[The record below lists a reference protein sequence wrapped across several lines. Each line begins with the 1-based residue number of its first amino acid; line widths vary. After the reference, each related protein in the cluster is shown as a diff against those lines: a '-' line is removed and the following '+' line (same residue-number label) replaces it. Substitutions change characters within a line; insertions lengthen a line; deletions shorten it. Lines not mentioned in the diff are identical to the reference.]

1 MKFLGAFHAQH
12 GRFGN
17 THDAKKTPSDRS
29 RPNLLVNMT
38 KEVNL
43 TEKLKRYFGFD
54 AFKGDQEAIIRNL
67 MEGNDTFVL
76 MPTGG
81 GKSLCYQLPSL
92 IMEGTAIVISPLI
105 ALMKNQVD
113 VINGMSDE
121 DGVAHYLNSSLNKS
135 SIQQV
140 MEDVKTGRT
149 KLLYVAPESLNK
161 EENLEFFRS
170 FNISFYAID
179 EAHCI
184 SEWGHDFRPEY
195 RNIRPTI
202 NKIGNAPVIALTAT
216 ATDKV
221 RTDIKKSLGIQD
233 AKEFKSSFNR
243 PNLYYEVRQ
252 KSRDIDRQIIM
263 FIKQRAGKSG
273 IIYCLSRK
281 KVEELAEILKAN
293 DIKAA
298 AYHAGLDTQTR
309 SQTQDDFLMER
320 IDVIVATIAFGMGID
335 KPDVRFVIHYDIPKS
350 LEGYYQE
357 TGRAGRDGGEGKC
370 IVFYSSK
377 DLKKLEKF
385 MEGKP
390 VSEQDIGRQLL
401 QETAAYA
408 ESSVCRRKMLL
419 HYFGEEYP
427 KDNCANCDN
436 CLHPKER
443 IEAKDQLMIVLK
455 AVGALKEG
463 FRQEYVIDFV
473 NGVPTDDIVSHRHDD
488 LEEFGSGEDED
499 KRIWNPVIRQALI
512 AGHLKKDVEN
522 YGILKLA
529 PAGKRFIKKPT
540 SFMVVLDTVFSD
552 YEEEDTSGCTS
563 ALDPALYQIL
573 VDFRRKVAERQQLPP
588 YVIFQD
594 VSLEQMATMYPITP
608 EELQNIQGVGAG
620 KAKRYGKEFC
630 EIIKQHCEEND
641 ICRPE
646 ELRVRTVAK
655 ESMLKVKIIQNIDR
669 KIALDDIASALGK
682 DFDGLLDEIEAIV
695 YSGTKLNI
703 DYFLEDVMD
712 EEQVDD
718 IYEYFRES
726 ETDDLEA
733 ALDELGEDYS
743 EEEIRLVRIKFLSEM
758 AN

>member
-1 MKFLGAFHAQH
+1 MA
-12 GRFGN
+12 
-17 THDAKKTPSDRS
+17 
-29 RPNLLVNMT
+29 

-43 TEKLKRYFGFD
+43 TLELKHYFGFD
-54 AFKGDQEAIIRNL
+54 KFKGDQEAIIRNL
-67 MEGNDTFVL
+67 LAGNDTFVL

-113 VINGMSDE
+113 VINGMSE
-121 DGVAHYLNSSLNKS
+121 ESGVAHYLNSSLNKAA
-135 SIQQV
+135 IQQV
-140 MEDVKTGRT
+140 MKDVVDEKT

-161 EENLEFFRS
+161 DENVEFLKGVK
-170 FNISFYAID
+170 ISFYAID

-202 NKIGNAPVIALTAT
+202 TKIGNAPVIALTAT

-221 RTDIKKSLGIQD
+221 RSDIKKSLGISG
-233 AKEFKSSFNR
+233 AREFKSSFNR

-252 KSRDIDRQIIM
+252 KRSDKATDDEIVKFIRQH
-263 FIKQRAGKSG
+263 RGKSG

-281 KVEELAEILKAN
+281 KVEELAAVLKTN
-293 DIKAA
+293 DISAA
-298 AYHAGLDTQTR
+298 PYHAGLDSATR

-335 KPDVRFVIHYDIPKS
+335 KPDVRFVIHYDTPKS

-357 TGRAGRDGGEGKC
+357 TGRAGRDGGEGIC
-370 IVFYSSK
+370 IAFYRQK
-377 DLKKLEKF
+377 DLRKLEKF

-390 VSEQDIGRQLL
+390 VAEQDIGKQLL

-427 KDNCANCDN
+427 LDNCQNCDN

-443 IEAKDQLMIVLK
+443 IEAGKELSIVLNAIK
-455 AVGALKEG
+455 ALKEN
-463 FRQEYVIDFV
+463 FRTEYVIDFIK
-473 NGVPTDDIVSHRHDD
+473 GRATDDIVSHKHEQLD
-488 LEEFGSGEDED
+488 EFGEGEDENP
-499 KRIWNPVIRQALI
+499 KLWSPVIRQGII
-512 AGHLKKDVEN
+512 AGYIKKDVEN
-522 YGILKLA
+522 YGLLKLTA
-529 PAGKRFIKKPT
+529 AGKRFMQSPKP
-540 SFMVVLDTVFSD
+540 FMIVMDNEFKD
-552 YEEEDTSGCTS
+552 SGDDDAGDMS
-563 ALDPALYQIL
+563 GAALDETLCAMLREL
-573 VDFRRKVAERQQLPP
+573 RRDMARKLHVPT

-594 VSLEQMATMYPITP
+594 VSLDQMATMYPVTL

-630 EIIKQHCEEND
+630 ELIKRHCDTNGIE
-641 ICRPE
+641 RPE
-646 ELRVRTVAK
+646 ELRVRTVPK
-655 ESMLKVKIIQNIDR
+655 KSVVKVKIIQSIDR
-669 KIALDDIASALGK
+669 QIALDDLAEALGM
-682 DFDGLLDEIEAIV
+682 DFNEILDEIDAIV
-695 YSGTKLNI
+695 YSGTKLCI
-703 DYFLEDVMD
+703 DYFLEEVMD
-712 EEQVDD
+712 EDHVDD

-726 ETDDLEA
+726 ETDGIEA
-733 ALDELGEDYS
+733 ALTELGGDYS
-743 EEEIRLVRIKFLSEM
+743 EEEIRLVRIKFMSEM